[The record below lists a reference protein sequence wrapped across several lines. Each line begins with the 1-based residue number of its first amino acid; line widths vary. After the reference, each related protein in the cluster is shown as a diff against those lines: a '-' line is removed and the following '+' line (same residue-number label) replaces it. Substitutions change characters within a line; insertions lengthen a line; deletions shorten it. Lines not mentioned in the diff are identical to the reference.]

1 MMYKKLYLLAV
12 AVLVAAAITVPSGI
26 VLAAYPDKPITML
39 IGFRPGGAVD
49 TTARLLAKNM
59 ENILGQPIVGVT
71 KSGGGGTVMASQLI
85 NAKADGYTIG
95 MGASAAYTLTP
106 QINTKIKYKIDNFD
120 HIATVTIPQDAIV
133 VLKDSPWNT
142 LEDMVKDAKA
152 SGKTLSIASQVS
164 VVNLLALAITNKT
177 GVKFKVVP
185 VKGGS
190 RGIQAVL
197 GGHVDVTWSGSGWH
211 KQIQAG
217 TMKALASVGSKRNVD
232 YPNLP
237 TMLELGY
244 GYNFTD
250 TFMLS
255 APKGLPKDVL
265 AKLASA
271 VKKSLTPELSAQLL
285 SKMKLATDYRG
296 PKETTAFL
304 HKQYKDI
311 EPFVAKLKK

>member
-1 MMYKKLYLLAV
+1 MYKKLCLSMV
-12 AVLVAAAITVPSGI
+12 AIFVMSAIILPSGI
-26 VLAAYPDKPITML
+26 ALAEYPEKPITML

-59 ENILGQPIVGVT
+59 EKILGQPIVGVT

-85 NAKADGYTIG
+85 NAKPDGYTIG

-106 QINTKIKYKIDNFD
+106 QINTKIKYEIDDFD
-120 HIATVTIPQDAIV
+120 HVATVTIPQDGIV

-152 SGKTLSIASQVS
+152 SGKVLSVASQVS
-164 VVNLLALAITNKT
+164 VVDCLALAITDKT

-197 GGHVDVTWSGSGWH
+197 GGHVDFTWSGSGWH

-217 TMKALASVGSKRNVD
+217 TMKALASVGDKRNVD
-232 YPNLP
+232 YPDLP

-255 APKGLPKDVL
+255 APKGMPKDIL
-265 AKLASA
+265 AKLVDA
-271 VKKSLTPELSAQLL
+271 VKKSLTPELSKQLL

-296 PKETTAFL
+296 SEETTAFL
-304 HKQYKDI
+304 KKQYKDI
-311 EPFVAKLKK
+311 EPFVKKLKK

>member
-1 MMYKKLYLLAV
+1 MSKKHFLSIV
-12 AVLVAAAITVPSGI
+12 AIFVVCAIIVPCSP
-26 VLAAYPDKPITML
+26 VLAEFPDKPITML

-59 ENILGQPIVGVT
+59 EKILGKPIVGVT
-71 KSGGGGTVMASQLI
+71 KAGGGGTVMASQLI

-106 QINTKIKYKIDNFD
+106 QINKKITYKIDDFD
-120 HIATVTIPQDAIV
+120 HLATVTIPQDGLV
-133 VLKDSPWNT
+133 VKADSPWNT
-142 LEDMVKDAKA
+142 MEDMVKDVKA
-152 SGKTLSIASQVS
+152 SGKVLSIASQVS
-164 VVNLLALAITNKT
+164 VVDMLAMAITKKD
-177 GVKFKVVP
+177 GIQFKVVP

-197 GGHVDVTWSGSGWH
+197 GGHVDMTWSGSGWH

-217 TMKALASVGSKRNVD
+217 TMKALVCIGEKRNVD

-244 GYNFTD
+244 GYTFTD

-265 AKLASA
+265 AKLADA
-271 VKKSLTPELSAQLL
+271 VKKSMTPELSKQLL

-296 PKETTAFL
+296 PKDTTAFL
-304 HKQYKDI
+304 HKQYKEI
-311 EPFVAKLKK
+311 EPFVKLVKK